1 MERIHA
7 RIQESVYTKA
17 EWEAANPVL
26 LVGEKGFVSD
36 DPNLFKLGDG
46 VTPWNDLQWRG
57 YTGTIAQVT
66 GDNENAVMSQKVV
79 TENLNSRDAQFNDL
93 CTLLNWDRVIADDS
107 PDVGDVGDLG
117 MELVSGETYP
127 DYV

>member
-1 MERIHA
+1 MDRIHA

-26 LVGEKGFVSD
+26 LKGEKGFVSD
-36 DPNLFKLGDG
+36 DPNLFKIGDG
-46 VTPWNDLQWRG
+46 VTPWNSLSWRG

-66 GDNENAVMSQKVV
+66 GDNENAVMSQKAV
-79 TENLNSRDAQFNDL
+79 TENLNTIDGKVENL
-93 CTLLNWDRVIADDS
+93 TTLLSWDRVTADDS
-107 PDVGDVGDLG
+107 IDVGDLG

-127 DYV
+127 DYA

>member
-1 MERIHA
+1 MDKIHA

-26 LVGEKGFVSD
+26 LKGEKGFVSD

-46 VTPWNDLQWRG
+46 VTAWNSLSWRG

-66 GDNENAVMSQKVV
+66 GDNENAVMSQKATVAAIK
-79 TENLNSRDAQFNDL
+79 EGDDEIKNNLADL
-93 CTLLNWDRVIADDS
+93 CNTLSWDDAVDNIEAGS
-107 PDVGDVGDLG
+107 LSMQP
-117 MELVSGETYP
+117 VSGEEYP
-127 DYV
+127 DY